1 MTPSGLI
8 AAWPRSLPALFAC
21 VCLSFAT
28 PLPRAFGQEVG
39 NPFLDTGTAGKLGGG
54 RSPGPQ
60 GPGDTVGPG
69 AGGTGGTGGSGGT
82 APAPGTGS
90 GSSDGA
96 GPAGGP
102 QGLPVGGAGP
112 GPVQGAPATGGG
124 TPPPTTGGAQS
135 PFDWTRWFD
144 LEREELLFELG
155 GAATRET
162 GSYGFFLGQ
171 GNEETSP
178 RSDPGGPIGQQIVP
192 FLLEL
197 SPQDLSLDVEIE
209 WILALGRIWSAATP
223 EQQERIAARLLAA
236 LKHKQRGHAEVAT
249 LALGA
254 TGSERFVVALT
265 QILADSPEGRSL
277 VALRRVP
284 ERQRAFAATSLGLI
298 GRASAREDVRRYC
311 VHQLAL
317 WTEGGEAIPDVMASA
332 LLGLAAIPLER
343 IPSLDPAG
351 VAEAPSQSRTAQLR
365 LILERFDRRAPA
377 QALWF
382 APGAVARLLADLPEA
397 ARETFLATTWP
408 AFEATFVRSRRASP
422 WDRAGAAVAL
432 GQIARL
438 GSGEF
443 DRELRDLLLEFAG
456 DADDAVKQLA
466 FLSLGRVAARPGLT
480 PEGGLDLEGLEPILD
495 VLMARA
501 QRGASTLRSA
511 ALIGLGLARR
521 GLDRRGLAAPESI
534 DKLLYDAL
542 DRGSDPLLASAAVM
556 AAGLAAQPEMGE
568 RLAQT
573 YAALPAQGGL
583 RARAAYGVALH
594 QGLRGRAL
602 LREELSRGVNEA
614 AVVTGL
620 ARALLL
626 MGDPEVLSDAQRDF
640 AAGASIPRRLGW
652 IDALGLAGGRPAVPV
667 LLGWAAADGSQPS
680 VVRARAVR
688 ALGLLCAPGA
698 GDWARS
704 LARVLNPLA
713 PLVTFSDPFQGGIL
727 DLAP

>member
-1 MTPSGLI
+1 MIRSGSTTTLPSWVVGVLF
-8 AAWPRSLPALFAC
+8 SLPWC
-21 VCLSFAT
+21 VFG
-28 PLPRAFGQEVG
+28 PLPQAIGQGVG
-39 NPFLDTGTAGKLGGG
+39 NPFLDTGTASKLGAEGG
-54 RSPGPQ
+54 SRPQ

-69 AGGTGGTGGSGGT
+69 AGGGGGPGSGGT
-82 APAPGTGS
+82 APAPGAGS
-90 GSSDGA
+90 GSSDAGGA
-96 GPAGGP
+96 PAGP
-102 QGLPVGGAGP
+102 QGPPVGGAGP
-112 GPVQGAPATGGG
+112 GPIQGAPTGPGA
-124 TPPPTTGGAQS
+124 PPPSTGGAQN

-144 LEREELLFELG
+144 LEREELLLELG
-155 GAATRET
+155 SAAQSQT

-171 GNEETSP
+171 GSSEPAPAEDS
-178 RSDPGGPIGQQIVP
+178 SAPIGAQIVP

-197 SPQDLSLDVEIE
+197 ASAEQSLDVELE
-209 WILALGRIWSAATP
+209 LILALGRAWPVAAP
-223 EQQERIAARLLAA
+223 DQQERIAERLLRA

-254 TGSERFVVALT
+254 TGSERFVVPLT
-265 QILADSPEGRSL
+265 KILADGPEGRSL
-277 VALRRVP
+277 VSMGRVP

-298 GRASAREDVRRYC
+298 GRASSREDVRRYC

-317 WTEGGEAIPDVMASA
+317 YSLGGESIPDVMASA

-343 IPSLDPAG
+343 ISSLDPAG
-351 VAEAPSQSRTAQLR
+351 IAEAPSQSRTAQLR
-365 LILERFDRRAPA
+365 LLLERFGRRAPV

-397 ARETFLATTWP
+397 SRETFLATTWP
-408 AFEATFVRSRRASP
+408 AFESTFLRSRRSSP

-438 GSGEF
+438 GDGEF
-443 DRELRDLLLEFAG
+443 DRELRGLLLEFAT

-466 FLSLGRVAARPGLT
+466 FFSLGRVAARPGT
-480 PEGGLDLEGLEPILD
+480 TAQGTADLAGLEPILD
-495 VLMARA
+495 LLMSRA
-501 QRGASTLRSA
+501 QRGASSLRSA

-521 GLDRRGLAAPESI
+521 GLDRRGLAVPRAV
-534 DKLLYDAL
+534 DQLLYDAL
-542 DRGSDPLLASAAVM
+542 DRGSDPLVASAAVV
-556 AAGLAAQPEMGE
+556 AAGLAAQPDMGE

-614 AVVTGL
+614 PVVTGL

-626 MGDPEVLSDAQRDF
+626 MGDPAVLSDAQREFDT
-640 AAGASIPRRLGW
+640 GASIPRRLGW
-652 IDALGLAGGRPAVPV
+652 IDALGLAGGRGALP
-667 LLGWAAADGSQPS
+667 LLLAWASPEGAEPS

-688 ALGLLCAPGA
+688 GLGLLCAPGA

-704 LARVLNPLA
+704 LARVVNPLA
-713 PLVTFSDPFQGGIL
+713 PLVTFSDPFQGGIF